1 MKSRTSKSI
10 QASLRHGHWTST
22 FLVIALT
29 GALGLVGCSSGS
41 SGEGVDPGVIEI
53 PIAYIKRPVPTDEN
67 GDDADPDMREPRL
80 FSAGGDVYLRSSS
93 AVGASIANITRRVTG
108 GRGDVKGLNVSFDG
122 SRLIFS
128 LRLFDPDLTDDVR
141 PSWNIYEYDIESDQ
155 LRRVIADELIA
166 EQGDDLFPS
175 YLPDGRIV
183 FTSSRQKQAGENLL
197 NEGKP
202 SYQALDEDRQTI
214 AMVLHVMNGDGT
226 DLRQISFNQSHDLYP
241 QVLSGLKGGKIIFTR
256 WDNAA
261 GNQGMHFYTIN
272 PDGSELEVLYGV
284 NSHDTGSNG
293 AEIQFASPRE
303 MENGDLMVI
312 TRPFA
317 GTFDGGDIVI
327 IDADRFADNQ
337 KPVWTLAGLNGPAQ
351 RSATI
356 NKVKNDGSISVA
368 GRYSSAYPLWDG
380 SNRILVSKS
389 SCQLRLNGSLRPC
402 VEPYLSDPAAL
413 EASPA
418 YAIWLY
424 DRDANTEKPVVL
436 AERGM
441 VITEAT
447 PVQLR
452 KLPLVIFDKGPGEID
467 SDQQSAN
474 VGVINIK
481 SVYDMADGSFDGCFY
496 GYCTTAA
503 GIGSLQ
509 DLQDPDKFTAD
520 QLPARF
526 VRFIRPVGLPDPND
540 ATLADPPRL
549 LGTAFGR
556 NGNRVMREI
565 VGYAPV
571 EPDGS
576 VKVRVPANLPLA
588 LEVLDAEGRRIGPT
602 HLNWFQVQPGD
613 TLTCNGCH
621 THNTG
626 GSIPEI
632 HGRAD
637 AAAPSINSGLPASLE
652 FVNTQIPGTSAAYWG
667 NFGETMAEVR
677 FDRVGLMLPPGSEPQ
692 LSVDLVYDDYW
703 TDPMVRPAD
712 TSYAYRYA
720 NLDASTPSPANGFCS
735 PWRFNCR
742 SIINYPQHIHS
753 IWQVDRGVD
762 LVTPEAPANP
772 PADDPTNTPLVK
784 TDTPNMK
791 GDDTCTECHTS
802 QGGTRLP
809 YGQLDLTTDPNQD
822 LNQFYRSYVEL
833 LFNDAGQTFNGTDLV
848 DITVLVPD
856 GMGGFIEQV
865 DPNSTVFATMR
876 SNGAR
881 ASYFME
887 KMTGTELDNPRP
899 ISGAVDHTGM
909 LTGDELKLIS
919 EWLDLEARNFNN
931 PFDPDVPRN

>member
-1 MKSRTSKSI
+1 LI
-10 QASLRHGHWTST
+10 
-22 FLVIALT
+22 
-29 GALGLVGCSSGS
+29 GAVGLAGCQPGS
-41 SGEGVDPGVIEI
+41 SGDGIDPGVIEI
-53 PIAYIKRPVPTDEN
+53 PFAYIKRPVPVN
-67 GDDADPDMREPRL
+67 PDDGSDAESDMREPRL
-80 FSAGGDVYLRSSS
+80 FSAGGDVYLRSST
-93 AVGASIANITRRVTG
+93 AVGASIVNVTRRVTG
-108 GRGDVKGLNVSFDG
+108 GLGDVKGLNVSFDG
-122 SRLIFS
+122 TRLIFS

-141 PSWNIYEYDIESDQ
+141 PSWNIYEYDVESDQ
-155 LRRVIADELIA
+155 LRRVITDELIA

-183 FTSSRQKQAGENLL
+183 FTSSRQKQAGENLV

-202 SYQALDEDRQTI
+202 AYQALDEDGQTI

-226 DLRQISFNQSHDLYP
+226 NLHQISFNQSHDLYP

-256 WDNAA
+256 WDNAV
-261 GNQGMHFYTIN
+261 GNKGMHFYTIN

-337 KPVWTLAGLNGPAQ
+337 KPVWTLAGLKGPAQ

-380 SNRILVSKS
+380 TDRILVSKS
-389 SCQLRLNGSLRPC
+389 SCQLRLGGSLRPC
-402 VEPYLSDPAAL
+402 VEPYLSNSAAL

-436 AERGM
+436 AERGI
-441 VITEAT
+441 VITEAI
-447 PVQLR
+447 PVQQR
-452 KLPLVIFDKGPGEID
+452 KLPPIIFDKEAGEID
-467 SDQQSAN
+467 SDQQNAN

-496 GYCTTAA
+496 GYCTTAP
-503 GIGSLQ
+503 GISSLQ
-509 DLQDPDKFTAD
+509 DFQDPDKFTAE

-540 ATLADPPRL
+540 PTLADPPDLR
-549 LGTAFGR
+549 GTAFGT
-556 NGNRVMREI
+556 NGNRFMREI

-588 LEVLDAEGRRIGPT
+588 LEILDGEGRRIGPT
-602 HLNWFQVQPGD
+602 HRNWFQVQPGD

-621 THNTG
+621 THDTG
-626 GSIPEI
+626 GTIPEI

-637 AAAPSINSGLPASLE
+637 AVAPSINPGLPATLE
-652 FVNTQIPGTSAAYWG
+652 FVNTQIPGTGSAYWG

-677 FDRVGLMLPPGSEPQ
+677 FDRVGLMVPPGSEPQ
-692 LSVDLVYDDYW
+692 LSMDLVYDDYW
-703 TDPMVRPAD
+703 TDPLVRPLDA
-712 TSYAYRYA
+712 SYAYRYA
-720 NLDASTPSPANGFCS
+720 NLDASMSSPANGFCS

-742 SIINYPQHIHS
+742 SIINYPQHIHA

-762 LVTPEAPANP
+762 TMTMEAPANP
-772 PADDPTNTPLVK
+772 PANDPTNTPLVFMEN
-784 TDTPNMK
+784 TPNGV

-809 YGQLDLTTDPNQD
+809 YGQLDLATDPNQ
-822 LNQFYRSYVEL
+822 NVQQFYRSYVEL
-833 LFNDAGQTFNGTDLV
+833 LLNDAGQTFNGTDVV
-848 DITVLVPD
+848 DITAPVSD
-856 GMGGFIEQV
+856 GMGGFIDQV
-865 DPNSTVFATMR
+865 DPNSTVFATM
-876 SNGAR
+876 SPNGAR

-899 ISGAVDHTGM
+899 ISGNVDHSGM

-931 PFDPDVPRN
+931 PFDPDAPRN